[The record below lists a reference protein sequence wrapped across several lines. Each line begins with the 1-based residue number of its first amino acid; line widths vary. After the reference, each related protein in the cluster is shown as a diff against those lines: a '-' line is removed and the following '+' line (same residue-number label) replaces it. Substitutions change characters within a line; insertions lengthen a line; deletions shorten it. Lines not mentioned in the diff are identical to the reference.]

1 MEQVREMYAQVQLSL
16 DKLKKDKEKKETEN
30 FYLAKAKETE
40 IKFAAEAKAKR
51 VRPLLFYLTLIK
63 EQEAAEWSLKLERLS
78 VQLSDIKAKA
88 VQLENENKKL
98 KTENKQLKRQVTFE
112 AEIPELY
119 TDAKKLIISLQKDN
133 ELLKQSLQ
141 EAQEKMDLAQTESN
155 LSSLKLSEVS
165 KQGSQ
170 QGLQT

>member
-1 MEQVREMYAQVQLSL
+1 MEQVREMYAQVQQSL